1 MKGGSRLRKNHLS
14 CKPTY
19 KIPLKYVQK
28 YKEDEMFKFV
38 SKSTIIIAL
47 LALVLTACGPAATTQ
62 APVAPATQAQVAP
75 ATQAQ
80 VAPATQAQVAPTTQ
94 APVPPATT
102 EGGAPAAEAKWCS
115 GTKIVFFPGGTPGGG
130 FETVVYNGAKAAAAD
145 TGADV
150 QYLWSDW
157 DPAKMITQ
165 FTQAVA
171 TKPDGIAIMGH
182 PGDTAFDPPIDDAE
196 SKGIIVTSMN
206 TQLPTAQAKYSSG
219 GFGYVGAILYNA
231 GYALGQEAVKR
242 SGVKAGDKAFLW
254 GLLSQA
260 GRGERTK
267 GVKDA
272 LEKAGLKVI
281 YQEIDA
287 ATNKSAAAG
296 VPIFTGIMS
305 ANPDIKLIVTD
316 HGNLTGTVQTF
327 LEAAGKKPGDVFAAG
342 FDMSGNAITAIRGG
356 WLQLVI
362 DQQQYLQGYFG
373 VLQICLTH
381 KYGFSGLQIDTG
393 AGFADKNN
401 VEQLAALVEKQ
412 IR

>member
-1 MKGGSRLRKNHLS
+1 MLKHVSRGF
-14 CKPTY
+14 
-19 KIPLKYVQK
+19 YVL
-28 YKEDEMFKFV
+28 
-38 SKSTIIIAL
+38 AL
-47 LALVLTACGPAATTQ
+47 LALVLSACAPKAAPSTGNTTAGGPTA
-62 APVAPATQAQVAP
+62 
-75 ATQAQ
+75 
-80 VAPATQAQVAPTTQ
+80 
-94 APVPPATT
+94 
-102 EGGAPAAEAKWCS
+102 GWCS

-130 FETVVYNGAKAAAAD
+130 FETVVYNGAVQAAKD

-150 QYLWSDW
+150 QYVWSDW
-157 DPAKMITQ
+157 DPAKMTTQ

-182 PGDTAFDPPIDDAE
+182 PGDTAFDPLIDQAE
-196 SKGIIVTSMN
+196 SQGIVVTSMN
-206 TQLPTAQAKYSSG
+206 TQLPDAQAKYASG
-219 GFGYVGAILYNA
+219 GFGYVGAILYQA

-242 SGVKAGDKAFLW
+242 SGVKPGDKAFLW
-254 GLLSQA
+254 GLLAQA

-272 LEKAGLKVI
+272 LEKAGLTVI
-281 YQEIDA
+281 YQEIDD

-296 VPIFTGIMS
+296 VPVFTGIMS
-305 ANPDIKLIVTD
+305 ANPDIKLVITD
-316 HGNLTGTVQTF
+316 HGNLTGTIQTF
-327 LEAAGKKPGDVFAAG
+327 LQAAGKKPGEVYAAG
-342 FDMSGNAITAIRGG
+342 FDMSGNAVTAIQSG

-373 VLQICLTH
+373 VLQICLTK

-401 VEQLAALVEKQ
+401 IDQLAGLVQKQ

>member
-1 MKGGSRLRKNHLS
+1 
-14 CKPTY
+14 
-19 KIPLKYVQK
+19 
-28 YKEDEMFKFV
+28 MFKLV
-38 SKSTIIIAL
+38 SKSVIVIAL

-80 VAPATQAQVAPTTQ
+80 AAPATQAQVAPATT
-94 APVPPATT
+94 APTAPATT

-130 FETVVYNGAKAAAAD
+130 FETVVYNGAQAAAAD

-150 QYLWSDW
+150 QYVWSDW
-157 DPAKMITQ
+157 DPAKMISQ
-165 FTQAVA
+165 FTQAAA

-182 PGDTAFDPPIDDAE
+182 PGDTAFDPLIDDAR
-196 SKGIIVTSMN
+196 SNGIIVTIMN
-206 TQLPTAQAKYSSG
+206 TQLPIAEAKYSSS
-219 GFGYVGAILYNA
+219 GFGYAGAILYDA

-254 GLLSQA
+254 GLLAQA

-281 YQEIDA
+281 YQEIDD

-296 VPIFTGIMS
+296 VPVFTGIFS
-305 ANPDIKLIVTD
+305 ANPDIKLMVTD

-327 LEAAGKKPGDVFAAG
+327 LEAAGKKPGEVFAAG

-381 KYGFSGLQIDTG
+381 NYGFSGLQIDTG

-401 VEQLAALVEKQ
+401 VEQLAALVQKQ